1 VRVGVRWGE
10 QVFWLSD
17 VCVGRCQSKLA
28 NIFEEWI
35 DEITEKCLNEHLNH

>member
-1 VRVGVRWGE
+1 VMVVWVGVRWGE

-17 VCVGRCQSKLA
+17 GCVGRWTAWRMSKLA

-35 DEITEKCLNEHLNH
+35 DEITET